1 MALAAVLP
9 FPVQPEPPAP
19 APAPQRSRGRGRLA
33 VRSDGIET
41 RLVEMFQEGSAKLRL
56 PRTRTGAVE
65 AVMINSG
72 GGMTG
77 GDRFSWT
84 VEVGD
89 GATAVL
95 TTQACEK
102 VYRADEGLAEVA
114 AQLTVGAGA
123 RLDWLPQETILFDRS
138 ALSRTIEA
146 DVAGDGRLLIVESVV
161 LGRRAMGETLSRA
174 AFRDRWRVRRDGRL
188 IFADA
193 LTLDGD
199 IPARTASAPLLGGAG
214 AFATLLLVASD
225 VAGSLEAVRAAIGDL
240 GGASAFDGKLV
251 ARIAAPDGLTL
262 RRALLPAIAA
272 LSGGRPAPSVWTL

>member
-1 MALAAVLP
+1 MALAAVFP

-19 APAPQRSRGRGRLA
+19 APQRSRGCGRLT
-33 VRSDGIET
+33 VRGERGVT
-41 RLVEMFQEGSAKLRL
+41 RLVEMFQGGSAKLRL

-84 VEVGD
+84 VDVGD
-89 GATAVL
+89 GATAVA

-102 VYRADEGLAEVA
+102 VYRADQGRAEVA
-114 AQLTVGAGA
+114 ARLTVGAGA

-138 ALSRTIEA
+138 ALTRTIEA
-146 DVAGDGRLLIVESVV
+146 DVTGDGRLLLAESVV

-174 AFRDRWRVRRDGRL
+174 AFHDRWRVRRDGQL
-188 IFADA
+188 AFADD
-193 LTLDGD
+193 LKLEGD
-199 IPARTASAPLLGGAG
+199 IPARAAPAPLLGGAG
-214 AFATLLLVASD
+214 AFATLLLVAPD
-225 VAGSLEAVRAAIGDL
+225 AAGALDAVRAAIGDL

-251 ARIAAPDGLTL
+251 VRIAAPDGLTL
-262 RRALLPAIAA
+262 RRALLPAIAV